1 VPTSKR
7 LATALAV
14 AIALAALP
22 GGGRGET
29 GRPLAEQVEIRRDR
43 FGVPH
48 ILAESDAAAAF
59 GLGYA
64 QAEDHGEAL
73 LRRFVAARGE
83 AARHFGEE
91 SKDDD
96 FLMKWADNEGE
107 ARRAL
112 ALVGREYRKVI
123 EAFAAGVNHYVRGH
137 RSQLPAWAPELT
149 AADLLASSRSGAV
162 EALAA
167 PALLR
172 ALRQKYPTP
181 DARPA
186 SAERVTLTLDEDAP
200 GSNALAIGPSRSASG
215 KPILL
220 GNPHLRW
227 SSLYWEAHV
236 TVPGRL
242 NFYGS
247 TLVGIPWLRAGF
259 NDRLGYVQTNNAP
272 DLADVYALP
281 LDPGKPDHYLFERKS
296 RPLARKDVSVLVLQA
311 DGTLRAETRSF
322 WSSHLGPVVYRSADK
337 AFAYRSVGLLA
348 WRYFEGFYELSHA
361 RSLSEFRKLLGRQLI
376 PTSNFTYA
384 DADGNVFYQW
394 NARLPRRAGGPSY
407 ELDVPGGDGRYL
419 WRGFHRLS
427 ELPSLL
433 NPSHGYLQN
442 ANNSPWY
449 PARRDTLDPRRY
461 PSGVERRELSE
472 RAQLALTM
480 LESRER
486 FTPDDVRRLKFETRL
501 LSAERLRPALVA
513 AVDALE
519 PPSEEQRSA
528 AAVLRDWDARADA
541 QSRGAVL
548 FQRFVELYLRKA
560 KQPWASPWDAARP
573 FDTPSGLG
581 EPGLAVEALAEA
593 VRSTRAAH
601 GSEAVAWGDVNRF
614 RFGDLD
620 LPGDGASGQLGA
632 YRVLQFDAQPDGR
645 RVAGW
650 GPEAWRHLGFGD
662 AWVLLVH
669 FTRPVQ
675 AWSVLAYGQTSDR
688 DSPHSRDQIRLF
700 ASHELRPVLFSE
712 AEIEANLE
720 RRYRP

>member
-1 VPTSKR
+1 
-7 LATALAV
+7 
-14 AIALAALP
+14 
-22 GGGRGET
+22 
-29 GRPLAEQVEIRRDR
+29 
-43 FGVPH
+43 
-48 ILAESDAAAAF
+48 
-59 GLGYA
+59 
-64 QAEDHGEAL
+64 
-73 LRRFVAARGE
+73 
-83 AARHFGEE
+83 
-91 SKDDD
+91 
-96 FLMKWADNEGE
+96 
-107 ARRAL
+107 
-112 ALVGREYRKVI
+112 
-123 EAFAAGVNHYVRGH
+123 
-137 RSQLPAWAPELT
+137 
-149 AADLLASSRSGAV
+149 
-162 EALAA
+162 
-167 PALLR
+167 
-172 ALRQKYPTP
+172 
-181 DARPA
+181 
-186 SAERVTLTLDEDAP
+186 
-200 GSNALAIGPSRSASG
+200 
-215 KPILL
+215 
-220 GNPHLRW
+220 
-227 SSLYWEAHV
+227 
-236 TVPGRL
+236 
-242 NFYGS
+242 
-247 TLVGIPWLRAGF
+247 
-259 NDRLGYVQTNNAP
+259 
-272 DLADVYALP
+272 
-281 LDPGKPDHYLFERKS
+281 
-296 RPLARKDVSVLVLQA
+296 
-311 DGTLRAETRSF
+311 
-322 WSSHLGPVVYRSADK
+322 
-337 AFAYRSVGLLA
+337 
-348 WRYFEGFYELSHA
+348 
-361 RSLSEFRKLLGRQLI
+361 
-376 PTSNFTYA
+376 
-384 DADGNVFYQW
+384 
-394 NARLPRRAGGPSY
+394 
-407 ELDVPGGDGRYL
+407 
-419 WRGFHRLS
+419 
-427 ELPSLL
+427 
-433 NPSHGYLQN
+433 
-442 ANNSPWY
+442 
-449 PARRDTLDPRRY
+449 
-461 PSGVERRELSE
+461 
-472 RAQLALTM
+472 
-480 LESRER
+480 
-486 FTPDDVRRLKFETRL
+486 